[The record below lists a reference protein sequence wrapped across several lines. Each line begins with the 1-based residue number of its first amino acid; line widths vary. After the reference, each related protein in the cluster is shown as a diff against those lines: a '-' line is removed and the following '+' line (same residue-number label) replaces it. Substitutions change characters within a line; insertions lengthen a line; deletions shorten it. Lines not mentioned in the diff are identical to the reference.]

1 MAFTQFI
8 LHYVRI
14 GELTLNMRNIYRK
27 IAKMYGVTVADV
39 KKDMQEAIDYAYK
52 KQNKSS
58 NEKIKQLD
66 VRYEDETPTTEEF
79 LEYVLQELK
88 SQK

>member
-1 MAFTQFI
+1 M
-8 LHYVRI
+8 
-14 GELTLNMRNIYRK
+14 NMRNIYRK
-27 IAKMYGVTVADV
+27 IAKMYGVTVADF

-66 VRYEDETPTTEEF
+66 VRYEDETVVP
-79 LEYVLQELK
+79 V
-88 SQK
+88 

>member
-1 MAFTQFI
+1 
-8 LHYVRI
+8 
-14 GELTLNMRNIYRK
+14 MRNIYRK

-58 NEKIKQLD
+58 NEKIKQFGVL
-66 VRYEDETPTTEEF
+66 YEGGTPTTEEF
-79 LEYVLQELK
+79 LEYVLHELK
-88 SQK
+88 SQNKFIIYIECHIINKTLF